1 MFGFALDEI
10 LQTIGI
16 TTFRFKIMKL
26 PSELASHSSEKFL
39 KTFKNLYEH
48 SPWFVEQS
56 LEAVALNEKYNN
68 LEKFHEILSEI
79 MLSSNSDMQD
89 DLITAHPLLAGKKA
103 QNNELTDFSTTEQKS
118 AGLNDC
124 TDDEIKLFEKLN
136 EEYFSKF
143 NFPFIMAVKEKNK
156 TEIISTFL
164 ERKNNSRDEERTNA
178 LVEINKIAWLRI
190 KEIYG
195 I

>member
-16 TTFRFKIMKL
+16 TIFRFKIMKL
-26 PSELASHSSEKFL
+26 PSELASQSSEKFL

-79 MLSSNSDMQD
+79 MLSSNSDMQN

-156 TEIISTFL
+156 SEIISTFL